1 MIQERPIS
9 ILFYYKHVWLSKC
22 FGEQKHQ
29 VFQDDNFNTYIFN
42 KLWKRKFESWYTYRP
57 HNQIKYRFTNF
68 YFMLKL
74 QPGWL
79 PTPRPP
85 NVHLKTLL
93 PKNPSLAS
101 HYPSMTS
108 QNLNMTQQSHAIW
121 LLSQELSAAMLP
133 LALFFTFPSFILGSS
148 YDLPSKTL
156 LLQLSIPI
164 LLPQQTTPYPSWL
177 RWNTV
182 RQQKSFQTFQTYIFI
197 AFWIHHAH

>member
-1 MIQERPIS
+1 MIILTRTFS
-9 ILFYYKHVWLSKC
+9 IKYEKENL
-22 FGEQKHQ
+22 
-29 VFQDDNFNTYIFN
+29 
-42 KLWKRKFESWYTYRP
+42 ESWYTYRP
-57 HNQIKYRFTNF
+57 YNQIKYRFTNF

-79 PTPRPP
+79 PTPCPP

-93 PKNPSLAS
+93 PENPSLAS

-108 QNLNMTQQSHAIW
+108 RNLDMTQQSHAIW
-121 LLSQELSAAMLP
+121 LLSQELSAAMPP

-164 LLPQQTTPYPSWL
+164 LLPQQTTPHPSWL

-182 RQQKSFQTFQTYIFI
+182 RQQKSFQIFQTYIFSVLDSSCSLVS
-197 AFWIHHAH
+197 

>member
-1 MIQERPIS
+1 MIILTHIFS
-9 ILFYYKHVWLSKC
+9 INYEKENL
-22 FGEQKHQ
+22 
-29 VFQDDNFNTYIFN
+29 
-42 KLWKRKFESWYTYRP
+42 ESWYTYRP
-57 HNQIKYRFTNF
+57 YNQIKYRFTNF

-79 PTPRPP
+79 PTPSPQMSIWK
-85 NVHLKTLL
+85 LSS

-108 QNLNMTQQSHAIW
+108 QILNMTQQSRAIW
-121 LLSQELSAAMLP
+121 LLSQELSAAMVP
-133 LALFFTFPSFILGSS
+133 LALFFTFPSFIIGSS

-164 LLPQQTTPYPSWL
+164 LLSQQTTHPSLL

-182 RQQKSFQTFQTYIFI
+182 RQQKSFQMFQTYIFI
-197 AFWIHHAH
+197 ALWIHHAHQSYSYLFNICLPW